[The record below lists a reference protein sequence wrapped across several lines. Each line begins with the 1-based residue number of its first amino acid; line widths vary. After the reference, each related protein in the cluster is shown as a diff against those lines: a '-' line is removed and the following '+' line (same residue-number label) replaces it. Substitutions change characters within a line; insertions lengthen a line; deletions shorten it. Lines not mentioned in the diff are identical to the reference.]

1 MIPIIAPLLP
11 LIHLLLPPLVLLDTP
26 LPRLFALH
34 ILSIRLGLFFQAE
47 RLGEFLLL
55 FQPRDF
61 FCGDLALL
69 VVCDEVFAVRGG

>member
-1 MIPIIAPLLP
+1 
-11 LIHLLLPPLVLLDTP
+11 
-26 LPRLFALH
+26 
-34 ILSIRLGLFFQAE
+34 
-47 RLGEFLLL
+47 LL